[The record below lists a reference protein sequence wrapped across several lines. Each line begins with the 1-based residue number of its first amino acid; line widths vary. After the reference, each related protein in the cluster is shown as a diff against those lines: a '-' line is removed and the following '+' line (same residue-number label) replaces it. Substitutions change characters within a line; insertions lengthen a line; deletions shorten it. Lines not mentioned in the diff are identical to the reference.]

1 MLRVLFVTNIWPTA
15 DEPWYGVFVRDQAE
29 GLKELGVDLSVLSFD
44 GRPDW
49 RNYLRAGREL
59 RKILSAQRF
68 DLVHAHYGLTGSIA
82 VVQRKLPT
90 VTTFHGSDYTGE
102 TWWQKPISWVVARLS
117 HPIFVSDEGPRL
129 LGLPG
134 ADVIPEPV
142 DTRLFV
148 PMDRGEARRRLGWSD
163 DEPYALLPGNR
174 ALKNKGPELFDAA
187 VAEARKQIPG
197 LQSASLQGISREQV
211 ALVMNAVDVAV
222 MTSTKEGSPVA
233 VREALACRTPVVS
246 VDVGDV
252 ARLVEGLPGCRICPR
267 EPGALAAGIVAA
279 LEAGR
284 PEELRARAEQ
294 FSPVRV
300 AEQIVGAY
308 ERVLAARRAP

>member
-1 MLRVLFVTNIWPTA
+1 
-15 DEPWYGVFVRDQAE
+15 
-29 GLKELGVDLSVLSFD
+29 
-44 GRPDW
+44 
-49 RNYLRAGREL
+49 
-59 RKILSAQRF
+59 
-68 DLVHAHYGLTGSIA
+68 
-82 VVQRKLPT
+82 
-90 VTTFHGSDYTGE
+90 
-102 TWWQKPISWVVARLS
+102 
-117 HPIFVSDEGPRL
+117 
-129 LGLPG
+129 
-134 ADVIPEPV
+134 
-142 DTRLFV
+142 
-148 PMDRGEARRRLGWSD
+148 
-163 DEPYALLPGNR
+163 
-174 ALKNKGPELFDAA
+174 
-187 VAEARKQIPG
+187 
-197 LQSASLQGISREQV
+197 
-211 ALVMNAVDVAV
+211 
-222 MTSTKEGSPVA
+222 